1 MYIPKIVH
9 ASWKSKDII
18 NNDSLFFKNCLGNIA
33 VLSPDWDI
41 QISDDTEV
49 DTYLKDNLDKTD
61 YDLLSTKHIIEK
73 IDVWRLVKL
82 YIEGG
87 LYIDI
92 DRLCNT
98 SINSIITEDIK
109 CILPTCLDYD
119 FSHDFMCSE
128 KGNPIYKISLELN
141 LQRRYEG
148 HNSIHY
154 LGPQTYFH
162 GITKAMLG
170 KSIDINPGKEVM
182 DELRSM
188 ITQSGFIKTYREYPP
203 YDTVL
208 FQSEVQPFDHELEK
222 RKFYSETNTT
232 HWSGHW

>member
-9 ASWKSKDII
+9 ASWKSKEII
-18 NNDSLFFKNCLGNIA
+18 NNDSLFFKNCLGNIK
-33 VLSPDWDI
+33 VLAPDWDI
-41 QISDDTEV
+41 HLSDDTDV
-49 DTYLKDNLDKTD
+49 DTYLKDNLDKAD
-61 YDLLSTKHIIEK
+61 YNLLSSKHIIEK
-73 IDVWRLVKL
+73 IDVWRLIKL

-98 SINSIITEDIK
+98 SINSIITADIK

-128 KGNPIYKISLELN
+128 KENPIYKISLELN

-148 HNSIHY
+148 HENIHY

-182 DELRSM
+182 DDLRDM

-208 FQSEVQPFDHELEK
+208 FKSEVPPFDHEVEK
-222 RKFYSETNTT
+222 RKFYAETNTT

>member
-1 MYIPKIVH
+1 MSIPKIVH
-9 ASWKSKDII
+9 ASWKSKDIV
-18 NNDSLFFKNCLGNIA
+18 NNGSIFYKNCLGNIA

-41 QISDDTEV
+41 QISDDADV

-61 YDLLSTKHIIEK
+61 YNLLSSKHIIEK
-73 IDVWRLVKL
+73 IDVWRLIKL

-98 SINSIITEDIK
+98 SLDSIITPEIK

-119 FSHDFMCSE
+119 FSHDIMCSKE
-128 KGNPIYKISLELN
+128 GNPIYKISLELN

-148 HNSIHY
+148 HESIHY

-170 KSIDINPGKEVM
+170 KSMDINPGREAM
-182 DELRSM
+182 DELRY
-188 ITQSGFIKTYREYPP
+188 TLDQSGFIKTYREYPP

-208 FQSEVQPFDHELEK
+208 FRSEVPPFDHEFEK
-222 RKFYSETNTT
+222 RKFYFETNTT

>member
-1 MYIPKIVH
+1 VYIPKIVH
-9 ASWKSKDII
+9 ASWKSKEII
-18 NNDSLFFKNCLGNIA
+18 NNDSIFYKNCLGNIN
-33 VLSPDWDI
+33 VLSPDWEI
-41 QISDDTEV
+41 QISDDADV
-49 DTYLKDNLDKTD
+49 DNYLKDNLDKTD
-61 YDLLSTKHIIEK
+61 YDLLSNKHIIEK

-98 SINSIITEDIK
+98 SINSIITDDIK

-128 KGNPIYKISLELN
+128 KENPIYKISLELN

-188 ITQSGFIKTYREYPP
+188 LTQSGFIKTYREYPP

-208 FQSEVQPFDHELEK
+208 FKSEVKPFDHEFEK
-222 RKFYSETNTT
+222 RKFYSENNTT